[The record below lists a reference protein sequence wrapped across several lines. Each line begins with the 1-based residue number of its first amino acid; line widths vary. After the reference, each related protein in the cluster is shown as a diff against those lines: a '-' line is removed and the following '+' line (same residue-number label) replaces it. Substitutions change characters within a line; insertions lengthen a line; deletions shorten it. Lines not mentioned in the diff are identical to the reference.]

1 MAVLKVKNA
10 PFEFATPIVLASGPS
25 GFGTELQDVLEY
37 STVGALTTKTVTPRP
52 LPGNPQPR
60 LVDCPCALL
69 NSIGLENPG
78 FERFVEQ
85 SLPAV
90 LEIPTRHVVSLAAES
105 PEEIAKM
112 AGALSH
118 VSGIDGLELN
128 LSCPNIDDI
137 VIGSDPMMVRSYV
150 RAVRSQTASPLFV
163 KLPGDTGSLIASAE
177 AGLEA
182 GADGLTLIN
191 SIRGLRI
198 DHRAGLPMLHRRT
211 GGLSGPAILP
221 IALARVYEARHAFP
235 GTFIIGTGGV
245 TDVESLIEML
255 VAGADVVGIGFG
267 IMANPGLPMDL
278 SNELEAWLAERR
290 FESIEDVIGAAHRGG
305 FRVP

>member
-1 MAVLKVKNA
+1 VARLMLTNA

-25 GFGTELQDVLEY
+25 GFGVELRDVLEY
-37 STVGALTTKTVTPRP
+37 SAVGALTTKTITPRP
-52 LPGNPQPR
+52 LVGNPQPR

-78 FERFVEQ
+78 FERFLEA
-85 SLPAV
+85 SLPEV
-90 LEIPTRHVVSLAAES
+90 LEIPTRHIVSLTADD
-105 PEEIAKM
+105 PEGAAKM
-112 AGALSH
+112 AEVLSH
-118 VSGIDGLELN
+118 VSGIDGIELN
-128 LSCPNIDDI
+128 LSCPNVDDV
-137 VIGSDPMMVRSYV
+137 VIGANPAAVRSYV
-150 RAVRSQTASPLFV
+150 RAVRSETTSPLFL

-198 DHRAGLPMLHRRT
+198 DHRVGLPMLHRKT

-221 IALARVYEARHAFP
+221 IALARVYEARRAFP
-235 GTFIIGTGGV
+235 DAFIIGTGGV
-245 TDVESLIEML
+245 TDVESLVEML
-255 VAGADVVGIGFG
+255 AAGADVAGIGFG
-267 IMANPGLPMDL
+267 IMANPGLPTDL
-278 SNELEAWLAERR
+278 RNGLEAWLIERR

-305 FRVP
+305 FRVH

>member
-1 MAVLKVKNA
+1 MARLMLKDA

-25 GFGTELQDVLEY
+25 GFGVELRDVLAY
-37 STVGALTTKTVTPRP
+37 SSVGALTTKTVTPQP

-78 FERFVEQ
+78 FELFLKET
-85 SLPAV
+85 LPAV
-90 LEIPTRHVVSLAAES
+90 LEIPTRRIVSLAARS
-105 PEEIAKM
+105 PAEMAKM
-112 AGALSH
+112 AESLSH
-118 VSGIDGLELN
+118 VAGIDGLELN
-128 LSCPNIDDI
+128 LSCPNVAEV
-137 VIGSDPMMVRSYV
+137 VIASDPMMVRAYV
-150 RAVRSQTASPLFV
+150 RAVRLETASPLFL

-198 DHRAGLPMLHRRT
+198 DHRAGVPMLHRKT

-221 IALARVYEARHAFP
+221 IALARVYEARCAFP

-267 IMANPGLPMDL
+267 TMANPGLPMSLCKD
-278 SNELEAWLAERR
+278 LEAWLVERR
-290 FESIEDVIGAAHRGG
+290 FESIDEVVGAAHRGG
-305 FRVP
+305 FRVH